1 MRCLMSRSSPPSSN
15 SAGVD
20 ATDSGAID
28 SGWSSVPPAPSAPLA
43 LPVPPTDVEPSGL
56 RRLPGKGRA
65 EGTLLGVAPPQAH
78 APTLPLARSP
88 IVVHSGVA
96 RPHSAPAEPVASPPR
111 ESRPPEALP
120 IPLARRV
127 RPAPPNLPAEPSRV
141 TAAKAAL
148 TEVEVPVRA
157 DQIPSFNPH
166 VGAPVIIVPEH
177 EIRVDVE
184 APSFGQALKN
194 RVRFAGIALP
204 LWRVLAP
211 AIGLLVLG
219 AASVA
224 AVGTWRLQVM
234 RSAVAHRALPS
245 VPSSTRAT
253 APAASLMP
261 PIEPAR
267 TATPGEALSADEVL
281 TLAMADLERRRQS
294 AKMFRETIAG
304 DPSALRDK
312 LVIADLRRLTA
323 DPQTALEGLAT
334 VAALPGSTS
343 ADLLY
348 EIWTATPNRTD
359 ATELARA
366 LLYSRDVL
374 RKASPALSV
383 ALELRLAETCQ
394 ANLAILPLALQVGDR
409 RSFPLLNKLKRKD
422 GCGTH
427 RRQDCFA
434 CLREGEELEAAITAV
449 KGRRPPNL

>member
-1 MRCLMSRSSPPSSN
+1 MSLSRSSPPSSN
-15 SAGVD
+15 SAGAD
-20 ATDSGAID
+20 GADSGAID
-28 SGWSSVPPAPSAPLA
+28 SGWSTVPPAPSAPLP
-43 LPVPPTDVEPSGL
+43 LPLPAPDVEPSGL
-56 RRLPGKGRA
+56 RRLPSKARA
-65 EGTLLGVAPPQAH
+65 EGTLLGVAPQAH
-78 APTLPLARSP
+78 APTQPLVRSP

-96 RPHSAPAEPVASPPR
+96 RPHSAPPDLVASPPS

-120 IPLARRV
+120 IPLARRL
-127 RPAPPNLPAEPSRV
+127 RPAPP
-141 TAAKAAL
+141 
-148 TEVEVPVRA
+148 EVPVRA
-157 DQIPSFNPH
+157 AQVPSFHPH

-177 EIRVDVE
+177 EVGVDVE
-184 APSFGQALKN
+184 APSFGQALKS

-204 LWRVLAP
+204 FWRVLAP

-219 AASVA
+219 AASAA

-234 RSAVAHRALPS
+234 RSTAAQRALPS
-245 VPSSTRAT
+245 VPSNTRAT
-253 APAASLMP
+253 TPPAASLIP

-267 TATPGEALSADEVL
+267 TAKPGEALSADEVL
-281 TLAMADLERRRQS
+281 TRATADLERRRQS

-366 LLYSRDVL
+366 LLYSRDV
-374 RKASPALSV
+374 RSKASPALSV
-383 ALELRLAETCQ
+383 ALELRLADTCQ

-409 RSFPLLNKLKRKD
+409 RSFPLLTKLKRKD

-449 KGRRPPNL
+449 KGRRPPNP

>member
-1 MRCLMSRSSPPSSN
+1 MRCLMSRSSPPS
-15 SAGVD
+15 
-20 ATDSGAID
+20 
-28 SGWSSVPPAPSAPLA
+28 
-43 LPVPPTDVEPSGL
+43 
-56 RRLPGKGRA
+56 RLPSKGRA
-65 EGTLLGVAPPQAH
+65 EGTLLGVAPQAH
-78 APTLPLARSP
+78 APTVPLARSP

-96 RPHSAPAEPVASPPR
+96 RPHSAPAEPVASPPS

-127 RPAPPNLPAEPSRV
+127 RPAPPTLPAEPSEV

-148 TEVEVPVRA
+148 AEVEVPVRA

-166 VGAPVIIVPEH
+166 VRAPVIIVPED
-177 EIRVDVE
+177 ENGVDVE

-219 AASVA
+219 AASAA

-234 RSAVAHRALPS
+234 RSVAAHRALPS
-245 VPSSTRAT
+245 VPSSMRTT
-253 APAASLMP
+253 ASPAASLMP
-261 PIEPAR
+261 PIEPGR
-267 TATPGEALSADEVL
+267 SVKPGEALSADEVL
-281 TLAMADLERRRQS
+281 TLATTDLERRRES

-304 DPSALRDK
+304 NPSALSDK

-334 VAALPGSTS
+334 VAALPGPTS

-366 LLYSRDVL
+366 LLYSRDVR

-383 ALELRLAETCQ
+383 ALDLRLAETCQ

-409 RSFPLLNKLKRKD
+409 RAFPLLNKLKRKD

-427 RRQDCFA
+427 HRQDCFA

-449 KGRRPPNL
+449 KGRRPPNP